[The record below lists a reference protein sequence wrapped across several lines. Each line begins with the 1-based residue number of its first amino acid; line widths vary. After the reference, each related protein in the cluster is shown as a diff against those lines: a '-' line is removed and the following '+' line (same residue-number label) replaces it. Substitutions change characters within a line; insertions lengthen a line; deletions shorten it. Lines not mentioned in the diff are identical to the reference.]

1 MITTRKLSN
10 GISVIMER
18 MPQVQSAAIGF
29 WVRTGAVD
37 ETAEHAGISHFVEH
51 MMFKGTPSRDAR
63 KIASDI
69 DKLGGQMN
77 AFTGKEATCY
87 YVKSLSSSLYKAA
100 DVLVDMIEHSLF
112 DDNEMNRERKVI
124 EEEIKMDQ
132 DAPDDYAHDKL
143 IEEMFQG
150 EPLGKSITGDAES
163 LETINHDVMDQYVR
177 EQYVREAIVVSAAGS
192 FDPDELCAYLENCFI
207 NRGQSKPER
216 QKTEPHYV
224 PRYFSQKKDIQQT
237 HICLGTK
244 GITLNDPRSYAF
256 QILSNA
262 FGGGM
267 SSRLFQNIRE
277 QKGLAYSVFS
287 NMGTFS
293 QDGYFE
299 IYAGVAHDR
308 VEQAVEGIHEE
319 IERLKTEPITQEE
332 LDSSREQMKS
342 SYVFSQENPTA
353 RMVVN
358 GKNKLLLD
366 RVFLPEEVM
375 DSYNRV
381 TLADIEE
388 VRQLMGDFSSYSAS
402 VVSGRDIDAETLM
415 KQCGQTQ
422 NEQ

>member
-1 MITTRKLSN
+1 
-10 GISVIMER
+10 
-18 MPQVQSAAIGF
+18 
-29 WVRTGAVD
+29 
-37 ETAEHAGISHFVEH
+37 
-51 MMFKGTPSRDAR
+51 
-63 KIASDI
+63 
-69 DKLGGQMN
+69 
-77 AFTGKEATCY
+77 
-87 YVKSLSSSLYKAA
+87 
-100 DVLVDMIEHSLF
+100 
-112 DDNEMNRERKVI
+112 
-124 EEEIKMDQ
+124 
-132 DAPDDYAHDKL
+132 
-143 IEEMFQG
+143 
-150 EPLGKSITGDAES
+150 
-163 LETINHDVMDQYVR
+163 
-177 EQYVREAIVVSAAGS
+177 
-192 FDPDELCAYLENCFI
+192 
-207 NRGQSKPER
+207 
-216 QKTEPHYV
+216 
-224 PRYFSQKKDIQQT
+224 
-237 HICLGTK
+237 
-244 GITLNDPRSYAF
+244 
-256 QILSNA
+256 
-262 FGGGM
+262 M

-308 VEQAVEGIHEE
+308 VEQAVEGIREE

-388 VRQLMGDFSSYSAS
+388 VRKLMGDFSSYSAS

-422 NEQ
+422 NE

>member
-163 LETINHDVMDQYVR
+163 LETINHDVMDQYV
-177 EQYVREAIVVSAAGS
+177 I
-192 FDPDELCAYLENCFI
+192 
-207 NRGQSKPER
+207 
-216 QKTEPHYV
+216 
-224 PRYFSQKKDIQQT
+224 
-237 HICLGTK
+237 
-244 GITLNDPRSYAF
+244 
-256 QILSNA
+256 
-262 FGGGM
+262 
-267 SSRLFQNIRE
+267 
-277 QKGLAYSVFS
+277 
-287 NMGTFS
+287 
-293 QDGYFE
+293 
-299 IYAGVAHDR
+299 
-308 VEQAVEGIHEE
+308 
-319 IERLKTEPITQEE
+319 
-332 LDSSREQMKS
+332 
-342 SYVFSQENPTA
+342 
-353 RMVVN
+353 
-358 GKNKLLLD
+358 
-366 RVFLPEEVM
+366 
-375 DSYNRV
+375 
-381 TLADIEE
+381 
-388 VRQLMGDFSSYSAS
+388 
-402 VVSGRDIDAETLM
+402 
-415 KQCGQTQ
+415 
-422 NEQ
+422 

>member
-10 GISVIMER
+10 GVRVIMED
-18 MPQVQSAAIGF
+18 MPQVQSAAIGI
-29 WVRTGAVD
+29 WVKTGAVD

-51 MMFKGTPSRDAR
+51 MMFKGTPDRDAR

-69 DKLGGQMN
+69 DRIGGQMN

-100 DVLVDMIEHSLF
+100 DVLTDMIEHALF
-112 DDNEMNRERKVI
+112 DQNEMNRERKVI
-124 EEEIKMDQ
+124 EEEIKMDE
-132 DAPDDYAHDKL
+132 DAPDDLAHDKL
-143 IEEMFQG
+143 IEDMFKD
-150 EPLGKSITGDAES
+150 EPLGKSITGDH
-163 LETINHDVMDQYVR
+163 ETLSTIDHGVMDQYVCD
-177 EQYVREAIVVSAAGS
+177 QYVRDAIVISAAGS
-192 FDPDELCAYLENCFI
+192 FDPDELCSYFEHHFM
-207 NRGQSKPER
+207 NRGQSKPPRKKSES
-216 QKTEPHYV
+216 HYV
-224 PRYFSQKKDIQQT
+224 PRYHFEKKEIQQT

-244 GITLNDPRSYAF
+244 AITLEDPRSYAF

-293 QDGYFE
+293 TDGYFE
-299 IYAGVAHDR
+299 IYAGVAHDQL
-308 VEQAVEGIHEE
+308 EKTVEGIHEE
-319 IERLKTEPITQEE
+319 LERLKTDPISQEE

-366 RVFLPEEVM
+366 RVFLPDEVM
-375 DSYNRV
+375 EGYDKV
-381 TLADIEE
+381 TLDDVEE
-388 VRQLMGDFSSYSAS
+388 ARKLIGDFSTYSAS
-402 VVSGRDIDAETLM
+402 VVSGKDADVKALM
-415 KQCGQTQ
+415 AKFQQK
-422 NEQ
+422 